1 MGLPLNGMATQDLMD
16 VLLVSR
22 NALECNAVDELIHE
36 LLRHLEGI
44 FKTGNSN
51 FFLTRH
57 LAQALNLDRVI
68 TRGIDDKFIKRFREY
83 YYRLSPFLKRLPP
96 AGTTV
101 LTTEQLISFKKL
113 IRCEYYNDFLK
124 PQSIHYQMSIFL
136 KSEQRLLGVLSL
148 FRPRNARN
156 FSSLD
161 KAKADL
167 MAPYLAGA
175 LEKSM
180 TSERIV
186 EQKSIIDS
194 IVAGLPYEG
203 IIVMD
208 GSLEV
213 IYQNENAIE
222 FLSNLNKAA
231 RGRQTFHSFLPKEIY
246 EPCKQLITSAHRR
259 GTSKHQH
266 HRFYLAS
273 PAGQQRLSVHLRII
287 THCASNPLLLL
298 GFDSKE
304 EKLSLIGR
312 LRRLGLTRREVD
324 LVLLLSKGL
333 TNREIGRKL
342 FISEYTVENHLRS
355 IYRKMDVTNRTA
367 VVHRLLQMT
376 SNESLFTDEGVI
388 SNN

>member
-1 MGLPLNGMATQDLMD
+1 MGLPLNGLATQDLMD

-22 NALECNAVDELIHE
+22 SALECNAVDELIHE
-36 LLRHLEGI
+36 LLRHLESI

-68 TRGIDDKFIKRFREY
+68 TRGIDDKFIRQFREY
-83 YYRLSPFLKRLPP
+83 YHRLDPFLKRLPLSC
-96 AGTTV
+96 TTV
-101 LTTEQLISFKKL
+101 LTTEQLISFKDL

-148 FRPRNARN
+148 FRPQNARN

-186 EQKSIIDS
+186 ERKSIIDS
-194 IVAGLPYEG
+194 IVADLPYEG
-203 IIVMD
+203 VIVMD
-208 GSLEV
+208 GSLEA

-231 RGRQTFHSFLPKEIY
+231 RGQKAFHSFLPKEIY

-259 GTSKHQH
+259 GTSKH

-287 THCASNPLLLL
+287 THCDSNPLLLL

-312 LRRLGLTRREVD
+312 LRGLGLTRREVD

-333 TNREIGRKL
+333 TNKEIGRKL

-376 SNESLFTDEGVI
+376 STESLFTDEGVI